1 MVSLYLSAY
10 LESDLSCFPVA
21 AHQYK
26 AVAEMFLILYDPSPQ
41 GGHLNYRSL
50 TLVEDQALQICGSAW
65 TNLDEAARV
74 NAFGPMAFCES
85 RSAELPKEPSLIQPG
100 GRYLHNKRHRNA
112 LELLLHEC
120 SLPTGW
126 PVAEIIRDLRDHWES
141 N

>member
-1 MVSLYLSAY
+1 MVSIYLSVH

-26 AVAEMFLILYDPSPQ
+26 AVAEIFLILYDPSPQ
-41 GGHLNYRSL
+41 GGHLDYRNL
-50 TLVEDQALQICGSAW
+50 TSVEDQALQICGSAW

-85 RSAELPKEPSLIQPG
+85 SLCELSLIRPG
-100 GRYLHNKRHRNA
+100 GRYLRNKGHRNA
-112 LELLLHEC
+112 LELLLREC

-126 PVAEIIRDLRDHWES
+126 PIADIIRDLRDHWAS